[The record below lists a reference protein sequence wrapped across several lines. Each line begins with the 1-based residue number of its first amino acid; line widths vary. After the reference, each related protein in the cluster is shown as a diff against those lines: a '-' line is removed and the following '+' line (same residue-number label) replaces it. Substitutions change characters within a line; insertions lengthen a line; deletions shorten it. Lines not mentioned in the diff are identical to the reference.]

1 MTKRYN
7 SGRVQRLPQSGIT
20 SDRYEFLGLEQAE
33 PDLGD
38 PIVGVS
44 SVEAHP
50 FNGSIYDWYLVG
62 SDGSGQGKRYWLPKH
77 IVLADFTRT
86 AGSVTIRSN
95 DTVIGFANG
104 ISDLNFKGGI
114 SVVAPGS
121 VAGIGNSA
129 VDIFIENVPEADRA
143 DQADSLGGGSP
154 GSIPYQESAD
164 NTVFLPGAGAE
175 RQVLSY
181 DTSSTAP
188 IWRNIL
194 ALNPIEAEEKLN
206 DQIYYLSYLVSA
218 GSTSTIG
225 ISSSGLTFNASQVKL
240 GIGTDLPS
248 STLDVNGDLNIV
260 GLATFS
266 SDLDINASINVS
278 GHSELGSV
286 NVTGISTFNLVNVIG
301 ISTFND
307 TVGINST
314 LTVSGISSFVN
325 NVSISK
331 TDALLNVASQSV
343 FTGLTT
349 VNTLTANALSPD
361 GIDYGTNLYVPVANN
376 SGSWSWQ
383 QVFDAGAGSI
393 DGISIF
399 ENSTLKGEDIITLDF
414 QNPNYSITVDGTDA
428 TIVFSN
434 NPTFNTVSVGPGSEV
449 GISSSGINVV
459 GVVTSTKAIIGTG
472 VTIDSS
478 GVNVSGIIT
487 TTSLKVNQDLT
498 VDGNL
503 TVNGNTTTINSTTIT
518 VDDKHIELASTASPS
533 DVTADGGGLI
543 LKGGSDHT
551 ILWNN
556 TYDSWNFS
564 EHVNI
569 AFGKEYRINNNLVLD
584 STTLGAGVTNSS
596 LKTLGTIIT
605 GVWEGT
611 QINDDYIGIINNS
624 NKVDLNALD
633 IDGGTETTTIVDADL
648 FIVDDGANGT
658 NRKVTASNIKSY
670 IGSNLSLSGS
680 LSGNLDLN
688 GYNITGLTGN
698 INITENIKA
707 GIITA
712 TSGFYG
718 TLTGNVT
725 GTATTATNLNRDVT
739 AGNGLTGGG
748 TLTSTVTLDVG
759 AGTGITVNAD
769 DIALKNAGSLTNNK
783 VLKWDGT
790 QLTNTNITDNGTLV
804 TIGSTIKL
812 GGIQDSTNSTGST
825 NYVPI
830 ANGSGGWSWAQINAS
845 SVSGAL
851 QNIVEDTTPQLGGDL
866 DLNSKNINGTG
877 NINITGIITASN
889 GFVGNLTGTA
899 TTATNLNRD
908 VTAGNGLA
916 GGGTLT
922 SNVTLNVGA
931 GTGITVNADDIAL
944 KNAGSLT
951 NNKVLKW
958 DGTQLVNS
966 NIEDTG
972 ALVSVGTTIK
982 LGGLQDSGGSAGS
995 QYKVPIANGS
1005 GGWAWDTISA
1015 DNVTGALQDVVNDTT
1030 PQLGGDLDLNSKNIN
1045 GTGNIDITGNI
1056 KAGII
1061 TATSSFVGNLTGT
1074 ATTAN
1079 NLNRD
1084 VTAGNGLTGGGTLTS
1099 NVTLNIGA
1107 GTGITVN
1114 ADNIA
1119 LKNAGSLTNNKV
1131 LKWDGVQL
1139 VNSNIED
1146 TGSIVGVG
1154 TSIKL
1159 NFGIIDKN
1167 NSTGQIQYI
1176 PVADG
1181 NGGWTWNSL
1190 AGAGGIGGISVREET
1205 DSPFTGITELKFVGI
1220 NVTATANSN
1229 VATITVADTVSAATT
1244 AANLTRNVDA
1254 PSDGGLTG
1262 GGTLTSNLNIRLKN
1276 YNNLSTNTLLKWQG
1290 TNKELTN
1297 SLITENG
1304 SLVGVG
1310 TSIKL
1315 EYGIF
1320 DKNNSVGANKNIP
1333 VADGN
1338 GGWSWG
1344 TITSAGG
1351 ITGITI
1357 SEEGNA
1363 VSASSFTNINF
1374 VSPNITATDGGSGI
1388 ATVTLSSTPTF
1399 TEVDV
1404 TGITTTLNLN
1414 VTGIATIPNLE
1425 VININST
1432 GIITATQLSTGAY
1445 GTGINIY
1452 SNGTINGPSEI
1463 IIDPAAIDNN
1473 TGSVRV
1479 KGDLYVD
1486 GSQFIVNST
1495 TIELADFI
1503 VGIASTATTD
1513 TLADGAGIKIGPD
1526 NTILYDNTN
1535 TAFKSSENF
1544 NLVSGKTYKING
1556 TDVLT
1561 SNTLGS
1567 GVVNSSLTS
1576 VGTLVKLDVGNINAT
1591 GIVTAATYDVSSDIN
1606 LKDNVQII
1614 ENPLDK
1620 IVKIDGVTFNWKA
1633 DNKPSMGVIA
1643 QNIEE
1648 VLPELV
1654 STGDTKH
1661 VNYNGI
1667 IGLLIEAIKELKS
1680 EIDELKGN
1688 K

>member
-143 DQADSLGGGSP
+143 DQAGNLEGGSP
-154 GSIPYQESAD
+154 GSIPYQESA
-164 NTVFLPGAGAE
+164 NSTVFLPGAGAE

-225 ISSSGLTFNASQVKL
+225 ISSSGLTFNPSQVKL
-240 GIGTDLPS
+240 GIGTDLPI

-260 GLATFS
+260 GLSTFS

-286 NVTGISTFNLVNVIG
+286 NVSGISTFNLVNVIG

-307 TVGINST
+307 AVGINST
-314 LTVSGISSFVN
+314 LTVSGISSFGD

-349 VNTLTANALSPD
+349 VNALTANALSPD

-399 ENSTLKGEDIITLDF
+399 ENSTLKGEDIIALDF
-414 QNPNYSITVDGTDA
+414 QNPNYSITVDGTAA

-459 GVVTSTKAIIGTG
+459 GIVTSTKAIIGTG
-472 VTIDSS
+472 VTVDSS
-478 GVNVSGIIT
+478 GVNVSGFVT
-487 TTSLKVNQDLT
+487 TTDLKVTNNATIDNNLT
-498 VDGNL
+498 VTGNL
-503 TVNGNTTTINSTTIT
+503 TVNGNTTTINSTTLT

-543 LKGGSDHT
+543 LKGATDHT

-569 AFGKEYRINNNLVLD
+569 LTGKEYRINNALVLD
-584 STTLGAGVTNSS
+584 SSTLGAGVTNSS

-611 QINDDYIGIINNS
+611 QINDDYIGTINNS

-633 IDGGTETTTIVDADL
+633 IDGATETTTITDADL

-670 IGSNLSLSGS
+670 IGSDLSLSGS

-718 TLTGNVT
+718 ALTGNVT
-725 GTATTATNLNRDVT
+725 GTATTANNLNKDVI
-739 AGNGLTGGG
+739 AGSGLTGGG
-748 TLTSTVTLDVG
+748 TLTSNVTLNIG
-759 AGTGITVNAD
+759 AGTGITVNVD

-830 ANGSGGWSWAQINAS
+830 ANGSGGWSWAQISAS

-851 QNIVEDTTPQLGGDL
+851 QNIVEDTTPQLGGNL
-866 DLNSKNINGTG
+866 DLNSKTIDGTG

-899 TTATNLNRD
+899 TTANNLNRD
-908 VTAGNGLA
+908 VAAGNGLT

-931 GTGITVNADDIAL
+931 GTGIIVNADDIAL

-982 LGGLQDSGGSAGS
+982 LGGLQDSGGSAGA

-1015 DNVTGALQDVVNDTT
+1015 NNVTGALQDVVNDTT

-1045 GTGNIDITGNI
+1045 GTGNIDINGNI
-1056 KAGII
+1056 NAGII
-1061 TATSSFVGNLTGT
+1061 TSTSGFVGNLTGT

-1114 ADNIA
+1114 ADDIA

-1131 LKWDGVQL
+1131 LKWDGTQL

-1181 NGGWTWNSL
+1181 SGGWTWNSL

-1205 DSPFTGITELKFVGI
+1205 DSPFTGITELKFVGVNI
-1220 NVTATANSN
+1220 TASAVSN

-1244 AANLTRNVDA
+1244 AANLTKNVDT
-1254 PSDGGLTG
+1254 PLDGGLTG

-1320 DKNNSVGANKNIP
+1320 DKNNSLGANKNIP

-1344 TITSAGG
+1344 TINSAGG
-1351 ITGITI
+1351 INGVTI

-1363 VSASSFTNINF
+1363 ISTSSFINLNF
-1374 VSPNITATDGGSGI
+1374 VGDNITATDGNSGI
-1388 ATVTLSSTPTF
+1388 ATITVANNPTF
-1399 TEVDV
+1399 TEVNV

-1425 VININST
+1425 VT
-1432 GIITATQLSTGAY
+1432 
-1445 GTGINIY
+1445 
-1452 SNGTINGPSEI
+1452 
-1463 IIDPAAIDNN
+1463 
-1473 TGSVRV
+1473 
-1479 KGDLYVD
+1479 
-1486 GSQFIVNST
+1486 
-1495 TIELADFI
+1495 
-1503 VGIASTATTD
+1503 
-1513 TLADGAGIKIGPD
+1513 
-1526 NTILYDNTN
+1526 
-1535 TAFKSSENF
+1535 
-1544 NLVSGKTYKING
+1544 
-1556 TDVLT
+1556 
-1561 SNTLGS
+1561 
-1567 GVVNSSLTS
+1567 
-1576 VGTLVKLDVGNINAT
+1576 NINAT
-1591 GIVTAATYDVSSDIN
+1591 GIITAATYDVSSDIN

-1620 IVKIDGVTFNWKA
+1620 IVKIDGVTFNWRA